1 MANGKGSSNTTSPQ
15 DFDADVLIVGSGFGG
30 SVAALRLSERGY
42 RVWVVEKG
50 KRWRPEDFPR
60 ANWNIP
66 RSFWLPWAGCY
77 GIWGMHVFRDF
88 LILHGIG
95 VGGGSLLYA
104 NTHLA
109 PNETVWDDPLWK
121 ELEEWRRVM
130 PPHYATARRM
140 LGSVPTPRLGPGD
153 EALRRSA
160 ERRGLGH
167 SFHPTD
173 VGVFFG
179 EPDIEV
185 DDPYFGGEGP
195 RRKGC
200 TFCGGCMIGC
210 RPGAKNTLDK
220 NYLYLAEKRGA
231 RIIPET
237 QVELIEPLAGGG
249 YRVRWR
255 RSTDRVVKE
264 RGAWT
269 ARKVVVAGGVLG
281 TTSLL
286 LDCKRR
292 GSLPLLSDQLGNYVR
307 TNSEALLGITSNSRT
322 DLWEGVAIQAEVHVD
337 ERTRMEMVHF
347 PKGSDVLLL
356 LGTALTDGGP
366 GAPRQ
371 LKWLRKLFRH
381 PLLGLRAHKPWGKA
395 ARSNVL
401 LVMQTNDNHTRLLQ
415 RRQVYWPFRPTLS
428 SQPPEGQHRIPSYI
442 PIANDVARELG
453 RELDAVP
460 QSTINEVLLDQ
471 STTAHILGGCAIAGR
486 REEGVID
493 SRFEVF
499 GYPGLYVM
507 DSSVI
512 GANLGAN
519 PSLTITALAEYAC
532 SKFAPAGEGR

>member
-1 MANGKGSSNTTSPQ
+1 MASAQSVLAQQPRQ
-15 DFDADVLIVGSGFGG
+15 DFDIDVIVVGSGFGG
-30 SVAALRLSERGY
+30 SVAALRLAERGY
-42 RVWVVEKG
+42 KVWVVEKG
-50 KRWRPEDFPR
+50 KRWRPEDFPKT
-60 ANWNIP
+60 NWNVP
-66 RSFWLPWAGCY
+66 QSFWLPWVGCY
-77 GIWGMHVFRDF
+77 GIWGMHLFRDF

-109 PNETVWDDPLWK
+109 PEETVWDDPLWK
-121 ELEEWRRVM
+121 ELEAWRRVM
-130 PPHYATARRM
+130 PSHFATARRM
-140 LGSVPTPRLGPGD
+140 LGSVTTPRLGAGD
-153 EALRRSA
+153 EALRRVA

-167 SFHPTD
+167 TFHATD

-179 EPDIEV
+179 EPDVEV

-195 RRKGC
+195 RRTGC

-220 NYLYLAEKRGA
+220 NYLYLAERRGA
-231 RIIPET
+231 RVIPET
-237 QVELIEPLAGGG
+237 HVELIEPLAGGG
-249 YRVRWR
+249 YRLRWR
-255 RSTDRVVKE
+255 RSTDRVLKE

-269 ARKVVVAGGVLG
+269 ARQVVVAGGVLG

-286 LDCKRR
+286 LDCKRK
-292 GSLPLLSDQLGNYVR
+292 GCLPHLSDQLGNYVR
-307 TNSEALLGITSNSRT
+307 TNSEALLGITSRDRT

-347 PKGSDVLLL
+347 QKGSDVLLL
-356 LGTALTDGGP
+356 LGTALTDGGD

-371 LKWLRKLFRH
+371 LKWLRNLSRH
-381 PLLGLRAHKPWGKA
+381 PILGLRAHKPWGKA
-395 ARSNVL
+395 ERSNVL
-401 LVMQTNDNHTRLLQ
+401 LVMQTNDNHTRLHQ
-415 RRQVYWPFRPTLS
+415 RRQAYWPFRPTLS
-428 SQPPEGQHRIPSYI
+428 STPPEGQKRIPSYI
-442 PIANDVARELG
+442 PIANQVARELG

-486 REEGVID
+486 PEEGVID

-532 SKFAPAGEGR
+532 DKFPPAGQPR

>member
-1 MANGKGSSNTTSPQ
+1 MGSAVGSAKGRPPQ
-15 DFDADVLIVGSGFGG
+15 DFDADVVIVGSGFGG
-30 SVAALRLSERGY
+30 AVAALRLTELGY

-60 ANWNIP
+60 TNWNIP
-66 RSFWLPWAGCY
+66 RSFWLPWVGCY

-104 NTHLA
+104 NTHLS
-109 PNETVWDDPLWK
+109 PDETVWDDPLWK
-121 ELEEWRRVM
+121 ELEDWRRVM

-140 LGSVPTPRLGPGD
+140 LGSVPTPRLGAGD
-153 EALRRSA
+153 EALRRIA

-167 SFHPTD
+167 TFHPTD

-179 EPDIEV
+179 QPDVEV
-185 DDPYFGGEGP
+185 DDPFFGGAGP
-195 RRKGC
+195 RRTGC

-231 RIIPET
+231 KVIPET
-237 QVELIEPLAGGG
+237 YVDDIMPLAGGG
-249 YRVRWR
+249 YALRWR
-255 RSTDRVVKE
+255 RSTDRVLKQGGVFK
-264 RGAWT
+264 

-292 GSLPLLSDQLGNYVR
+292 GSLPKLSDQLGNYVR
-307 TNSEALLGITSNSRT
+307 TNSEALLGITSRDRT

-337 ERTRMEMVHF
+337 ARTRMEMVHF
-347 PKGSDVLLL
+347 QKGSDVLLL
-356 LGTALTDGGP
+356 LGTALTDGGN
-366 GAPRQ
+366 GSPRQ
-371 LKWLRKLFRH
+371 LRWLRNLFRH

-395 ARSNVL
+395 ERSNVL

-428 SQPPEGQHRIPSYI
+428 SRPPEGQERIPSYI
-442 PIANDVARELG
+442 PIANQVARELG
-453 RELDAVP
+453 HELDAVP

-486 REEGVID
+486 PEEGVID

-507 DSSVI
+507 DASVI

-519 PSLTITALAEYAC
+519 PSLTITALAEYGC
-532 SKFAPAGEGR
+532 SKFPPAGEGA